1 MGQRASVL
9 LVEDEPDVQESFKF
23 MLESEGYSVVT
34 ADNGRD
40 ALNQLRRGF
49 RPTLILLDLMM
60 PVMDGFEFR
69 RAQLRDARL
78 AVIPVVVYS
87 GHHDVKANAAQL
99 RAAAYLQKPVDP
111 DVLLEL
117 ISTHCAAAR

>member
-1 MGQRASVL
+1 MGQRLSLL
-9 LVEDEPDVQESFKF
+9 LVDDEPDVRESFKF

-34 ADNGRD
+34 AENGCD
-40 ALNQLRRGF
+40 ALKLLRRGF
-49 RPTLILLDLMM
+49 TPQLILLDLMM

-87 GHHDVKANAAQL
+87 GHHDVKANAARL
-99 RAAAYLQKPVDP
+99 GAAAYLQKPVDP
-111 DVLLEL
+111 DVLLQL
-117 ISTHCAAAR
+117 ISTHCAAPR